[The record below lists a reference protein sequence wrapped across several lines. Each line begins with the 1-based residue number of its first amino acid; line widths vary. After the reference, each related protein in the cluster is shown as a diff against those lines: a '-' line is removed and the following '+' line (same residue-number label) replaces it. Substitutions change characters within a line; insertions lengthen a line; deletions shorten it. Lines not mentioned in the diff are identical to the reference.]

1 MELVMLVLVVLEKHQ
16 QLLDHRWHAP
26 VVAVVVDILHHLE
39 HLVDLVVE
47 ATVEMVADLDNLMD
61 LTAQTAP
68 VVVVEVVDQ
77 DQPVELVV

>member
-16 QLLDHRWHAP
+16 QLLDHRWHAL
-26 VVAVVVDILHHLE
+26 VVAVVVDILTHLE

-61 LTAQTAP
+61 LTAATIL